1 MLRVSIHTIGLLAAF
16 WFASFQQA
24 FAECGKAYSYTQGSR
39 SYTQE
44 GRAHPTRNRVDISA
58 AHLSLPAGTR
68 VVVRNQRKGR
78 SIIVTIASRSSIS
91 AGGIIE
97 LSPGAMNAL
106 GMDDFGP
113 VCLEVV
119 SYGSKKRGYEKPL
132 LVDRLLEAVN
142 PKARHFAKANS
153 QTHYAHARS
162 GTRSAKAHRG
172 RRHYA
177 RARHGS
183 GRRYAQL
190 HRRNHT
196 VKRSRHRR
204 QLASRS

>member
-1 MLRVSIHTIGLLAAF
+1 MLRVSISAIGLLAAF
-16 WFASFQQA
+16 WLASQQQA
-24 FAECGKAYSYTQGSR
+24 FAECGTASTRASE
-39 SYTQE
+39 S
-44 GRAHPTRNRVDISA
+44 RAHAAPNHLDISA

-78 SIIVTIASRSSIS
+78 SIIVTIAERSSFL

-119 SYGSKKRGYEKPL
+119 SYGSKKRGYEKPS
-132 LVDRLLEAVN
+132 LVDRLLEAMN
-142 PKARHFAKANS
+142 PKARHYAKAGS
-153 QTHYAHARS
+153 QTHSARAKS
-162 GTRSAKAHRG
+162 NSRSAKARHG
-172 RRHYA
+172 RKHYA

-183 GRRYAQL
+183 GRRYAHL
-190 HRRNHT
+190 HRRSHHS
-196 VKRSRHRR
+196 VRRSRHRR
-204 QLASRS
+204 QFAARG